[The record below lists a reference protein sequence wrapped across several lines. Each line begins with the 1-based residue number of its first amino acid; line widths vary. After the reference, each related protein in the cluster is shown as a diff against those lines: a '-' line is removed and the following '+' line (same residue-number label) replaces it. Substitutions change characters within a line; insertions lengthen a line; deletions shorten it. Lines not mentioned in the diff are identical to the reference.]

1 VASFLLIFI
10 LLTASG
16 AQAEEPET
24 AMSAAAKPAASAEP
38 QPAATVELQPDA
50 DAEASA
56 AAMPLPSLRR
66 RKPISTTARL
76 TTGFAADFQLTLGG
90 EFSDGIAQQNSFT
103 FDVKHLLRD
112 DSTLRFA
119 GWNTLDTKDGSND
132 WIASINY
139 IQPLKVWESG
149 NLLLNLGAHRWQ
161 FPSVQSGGN
170 DYIADSGLIWN
181 QQAGPIGFTLDA
193 NVKTLAYAQNRA
205 GTGGQIYY
213 FRATTAHP
221 LRQSGKLSLALVH
234 GPSYTYANRFYTC
247 KGARVFRYEMGLSL
261 KYGRFGAETMFRPQM
276 ALQDRIPEHNFW
288 SAGMSFV
295 LW

>member
-1 VASFLLIFI
+1 MKWAWVRLGGCLLGIVLVASS
-10 LLTASG
+10 A
-16 AQAEEPET
+16 AQAEESESGGSAESRPAANAQLT
-24 AMSAAAKPAASAEP
+24 ADDAPDPSAAAGI
-38 QPAATVELQPDA
+38 
-50 DAEASA
+50 
-56 AAMPLPSLRR
+56 PLPPLRQ
-66 RKPISTTARL
+66 RKPVITTARFSA
-76 TTGFAADFQLTLGG
+76 GFAADFQLTLGG
-90 EFSDGIAQQNSFT
+90 EFSDGIAQQNGFT
-103 FDVKHLLRD
+103 FDVKNLLRD
-112 DSTLRFA
+112 DTILRFA

-132 WIASINY
+132 WIASANF

-161 FPSVQSGGN
+161 FPSVQSGGT
-170 DYIADSGLIWN
+170 DWIADSGLIWN

-193 NVKTLAYAQNRA
+193 NVKTLAYAQSRA

-221 LRQSGKLSLALVH
+221 LRQAGKLSLALVH

-247 KGARVFRYEMGLSL
+247 NGARVVRYEVGLSL